1 MIFDSLSNAKQY
13 AGIHPGIDRILE
25 AAKTYTSENFPA
37 DAVVLEAD
45 KVILNPGDYTT
56 HPAEGACLE
65 AHRQYID
72 VMCMIE
78 GCETIYVKNTA
89 QLSDV
94 YKPYDAEIDALLAT
108 LDADATPVRLSA
120 GSFVVLFPQDA
131 HAPGCEADGP
141 CAVKKFIGKAR
152 IAP

>member
-13 AGIHPGIDRILE
+13 EGICPGIDKVLK
-25 AAKTYTSENFPA
+25 AVKAYDATNFPA
-37 DAVVLEAD
+37 EPVVLDGD
-45 KVILNPGDYTT
+45 KVFINPGNHTT
-56 HPAEGACLE
+56 HPADDACLE

-72 VMCMIE
+72 VMCMVE
-78 GCETIYVKNTA
+78 GCETIYVKNTD
-89 QLSDV
+89 QLSNV

-108 LDADATPVRLSA
+108 LDADATPIRLTA

-141 CAVKKFIGKAR
+141 CAVKKFIGKVR

>member
-1 MIFDSLSNAKQY
+1 MVFVSLSNAKQY

-25 AAKTYTSENFPA
+25 AAKAYTSENFPA

-56 HPAEGACLE
+56 HPAEGTCLE

-78 GCETIYVKNTA
+78 GYETIYVKNTA
-89 QLSDV
+89 QLGDV
-94 YKPYDAEIDALLAT
+94 YKPYNAEIDALLAT
-108 LDADATPVRLSA
+108 LDADATPPFA
-120 GSFVVLFPQDA
+120 
-131 HAPGCEADGP
+131 
-141 CAVKKFIGKAR
+141 
-152 IAP
+152 

>member
-131 HAPGCEADGP
+131 HAPGCDADGP
-141 CAVKKFIGKAR
+141 CAVKKCIGKAR

>member
-13 AGIHPGIDRILE
+13 AGIHPGIDQILE
-25 AAKTYTSENFPA
+25 AAKAYNAGNFPA
-37 DAVVLEAD
+37 EAVVLEAD

-56 HPAEGACLE
+56 HPVEGASLE

-89 QLSDV
+89 QLSNI

-108 LDADATPVRLSA
+108 FDADSIPVRLSA

-141 CAVKKFIGKAR
+141 CAVKKFIGKVR